1 MTEKKETVNV
11 EKNERKMRA
20 NPKSALFKNI
30 VSKYPLYQGNDA
42 TSKGIRE
49 GMRICAFSLNVTEQN
64 IVFSLMKEFNE
75 AIGTENLPIVIGK
88 FAEHQ

>member
-11 EKNERKMRA
+11 EKKERKQRT
-20 NPKSALFKNI
+20 NHKSALFKNI
-30 VSKYPLYQGNDA
+30 MTKYPLYQGTDA
-42 TSKGIRE
+42 VSKGIRE
-49 GMRICAFSLNVTEQN
+49 GMRICAFSLNVAEQN
-64 IVFSLMKEFNE
+64 IVFTLMKEFDA

>member
-11 EKNERKMRA
+11 EKKERKIRA

-49 GMRICAFSLNVTEQN
+49 GMRICALSLNLAEQN
-64 IVFSLMKEFNE
+64 VVFGLMKEFNE

-88 FAEHQ
+88 FAEQQ